1 MFVGAFSCS
10 VVPGIFGN
18 QLNYCVDVINQML
31 VQALGCQHKEVDTSW
46 CHMAVL
52 CGVTWVHFIKD
63 HMMSHDLL
71 GVNVLP

>member
-31 VQALGCQHKEVDTSW
+31 VQALGCQHKEVGTLS
-46 CHMAVL
+46 CHMAA
-52 CGVTWVHFIKD
+52 FE
-63 HMMSHDLL
+63 
-71 GVNVLP
+71 